1 MLGTESYQTILGV
14 ALIGGAISAL
24 IMLRRS
30 TAALPD
36 TADGVASASAPNRPS
51 TAPTRWPEATLPV
64 IDYTELVSQTG
75 SATHIEQTR
84 QSCGLNESTW
94 SEYILPAIR
103 QVGELMQQLP
113 ASESHHHAQ
122 PGGLWIH
129 TCETLHYAVR
139 LRQGTV
145 LPAGRDAEDQS
156 KHRHRWT
163 AGIIIAAL
171 LHDVG
176 KTITDLS
183 VRLYGHTHRGTTWN
197 ALAGDMRTA
206 QATDYAVDFPKTAD
220 RDYRAHQRHGAL
232 LMQRLVPAATLTWLS
247 EDPPLLVA
255 LMHYLTG
262 EADDTANPN
271 PIATLVR
278 AAERESV
285 RANLLEGA
293 RTRFSTARAVP
304 LIERLMEALRRMLA
318 EGGHLPLNRP
328 GAAGYVFHG
337 DIWFA
342 AARLANGVRDYLRTH
357 ESTAGI
363 PGEDKNDRLFDV
375 WQDYGACRTNPATGR
390 ALWGGRVE
398 FDGSSAGYDL
408 PSILRFPLDRLY
420 PAPNQYP
427 SDLAGH
433 IAPLEQTSKLIDDP
447 QPAPA
452 TIPAPPVAEPPF
464 AVVVPVPASKTP
476 DPAINN
482 ADVPPVPPLKS
493 TATPP
498 PLTAPLT
505 TNNCAS
511 QPTATPTSLDV
522 EDMATR
528 ADFLVPTKTATTTS
542 LRPVAPAIT
551 LPALSG
557 KSGAK
562 ADAGPSAEAIE
573 FMTWVQRGI
582 ADASLT
588 YNMPDAL
595 VHFVRH
601 KDKDN
606 KDECAM
612 LLVSPLI
619 FRRFAEMKGDGAE
632 AGLTVQRTFT
642 AAGWHLRGT
651 GGKNVVSYQI
661 MRKGDRGGNLLNGF
675 LVLQPERFFNPVP
688 QINDRLVFWNTDPTL
703 AKSR

>member
-1 MLGTESYQTILGV
+1 MLGI
-14 ALIGGAISAL
+14 ALIGGAIGAL
-24 IMLRRS
+24 ILWRQRPAVLPDAADATP
-30 TAALPD
+30 TAA
-36 TADGVASASAPNRPS
+36 ARPS
-51 TAPTRWPEATLPV
+51 TPPTRWPEATLPV
-64 IDYTELVSQTG
+64 IDFIDLVSQTG
-75 SATHIEQTR
+75 SATPIEQTR
-84 QSCGLNESTW
+84 QSCGLNDSTW
-94 SEYILPAIR
+94 DEFIFPVIR
-103 QVGELMQQLP
+103 HVGELMQQLP

-129 TCETLHYAVR
+129 TCETLHHAVR
-139 LRQGTV
+139 LRQGVV

-176 KTITDLS
+176 KTITDLN
-183 VRLYGHTHRGTTWN
+183 VRLYGHTHRGTAWN

-206 QATDYAVDFPKTAD
+206 QATDYSVDFPKTTD

-232 LMQRLVPAATLTWLS
+232 LMQRLVPATTLTWLS

-255 LMHYLTG
+255 LMHYLAG
-262 EADDTANPN
+262 EADSTANP
-271 PIATLVR
+271 IAALVS

-285 RANLLEGA
+285 RANLLDGA
-293 RTRFSTARAVP
+293 RTRFSTSRAVP
-304 LIERLMEALRRMLA
+304 LIERLMEAMRRMLA

-328 GAAGYVFHG
+328 GAAGYVYNG

-342 AARLANGVRDYLRTH
+342 AARLANAVRDYLRTH
-357 ESTAGI
+357 ESTVGI

-375 WQDYGACRTNPATGR
+375 WQDYGACRANPATGR

-398 FDGSSAGYDL
+398 FDGSSTGYDL

-420 PAPNQYP
+420 PDPSQYP
-427 SDLAGH
+427 SELAGR
-433 IAPLEQTSKLIDDP
+433 ISPLDQPSKPIDDP
-447 QPAPA
+447 QPAPTA
-452 TIPAPPVAEPPF
+452 IPARLVAELPCAE
-464 AVVVPVPASKTP
+464 AVPLPASKTP
-476 DPAINN
+476 DPASNGV
-482 ADVPPVPPLKS
+482 DVPPVQSPAPVS
-493 TATPP
+493 SATALFLATDS
-498 PLTAPLT
+498 
-505 TNNCAS
+505 CAS
-511 QPTATPTSLDV
+511 KPAATPTTLDA

-528 ADFLVPTKTATTTS
+528 ADFLIPPKIAAAPS

-551 LPALSG
+551 LPALSA

-562 ADAGPSAEAIE
+562 ADAAPSAEAIA
-573 FMTWVQRGI
+573 FMTWVQHGI
-582 ADASLT
+582 ADASLS

-601 KDKDN
+601 KDNDR
-606 KDECAM
+606 DTCAM

-619 FRRFAEMKGDGAE
+619 FRRFAEVKGTGAE
-632 AGLTVQRTFT
+632 AGLAVQRTFT

-661 MRKGDRGGNLLNGF
+661 MRKGDRGGSLLNGF

-688 QINDRLVFWNTDPTL
+688 QINERLVFWNTDPIL
-703 AKSR
+703 AKPR